1 MTAVLVINS
10 GSSSMKYRLIDA
22 RSGDALAVGLMER
35 IGESGGH
42 SEHRIGEQR
51 FESAEQLPD
60 HQAAFTRLLAAFA
73 EHGPRL
79 DDLAAVGHRV
89 VQGGARYRAPALI
102 TDAVEADIAAFAT
115 LAPLHNPANLV
126 GIHAARFAF
135 PSVPHVAVFDTA
147 FHQTMPE
154 AAYTYAIDAETAK
167 QYGIR
172 RYGFHGTSHQ
182 FVAREAAQALGLEA
196 AEANLIIFHL
206 GNGASVCAVRAGRS
220 VDTSMGMT
228 PLEGLVMGTR
238 SGDLDP
244 AILLHLQRVAGFD
257 ADALD
262 TLLNQESGLKGLSG
276 HRDMRDVIAADTD
289 AARLA
294 LKVYVHRAR
303 GYLGNY
309 ALQLGR
315 VDAVVF
321 TAGVG
326 EHSPEIRAAICAN
339 LEQFGIALDPAAN
352 EASSRVLRDISTTNS
367 PVRVLVV
374 PTNEELEIARQT
386 AATIGSVRA
395 R

>member
-1 MTAVLVINS
+1 M
-10 GSSSMKYRLIDA
+10 
-22 RSGDALAVGLMER
+22 
-35 IGESGGH
+35 
-42 SEHRIGEQR
+42 
-51 FESAEQLPD
+51 
-60 HQAAFTRLLAAFA
+60 
-73 EHGPRL
+73 
-79 DDLAAVGHRV
+79 
-89 VQGGARYRAPALI
+89 
-102 TDAVEADIAAFAT
+102 
-115 LAPLHNPANLV
+115 
-126 GIHAARFAF
+126 
-135 PSVPHVAVFDTA
+135 
-147 FHQTMPE
+147 
-154 AAYTYAIDAETAK
+154 
-167 QYGIR
+167 
-172 RYGFHGTSHQ
+172 
-182 FVAREAAQALGLEA
+182 
-196 AEANLIIFHL
+196 
-206 GNGASVCAVRAGRS
+206 AG
-220 VDTSMGMT
+220 
-228 PLEGLVMGTR
+228 
-238 SGDLDP
+238 
-244 AILLHLQRVAGFD
+244 
-257 ADALD
+257 DALD

-309 ALQLGR
+309 ALPLGR